1 MQRLVITRTS
11 TYRIANPKVILAHY
25 PRMLFS
31 TDGKEKQQPIWDDI
45 QTEATKAGMQ
55 AFTVGVETAQAFRE
69 LYFS

>member
-1 MQRLVITRTS
+1 
-11 TYRIANPKVILAHY
+11 
-25 PRMLFS
+25 MLFS